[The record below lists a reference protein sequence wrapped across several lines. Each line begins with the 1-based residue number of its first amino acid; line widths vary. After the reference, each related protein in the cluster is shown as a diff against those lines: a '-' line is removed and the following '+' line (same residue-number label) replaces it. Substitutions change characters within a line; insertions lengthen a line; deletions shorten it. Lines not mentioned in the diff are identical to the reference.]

1 MPNNKK
7 RAKNLIY
14 DKVYKQT
21 QMFKPIAHGLKYQPN
36 VYKTIYSATA
46 TLTRRRCRHVVFNY
60 YRVFLKNNSL
70 RSLDQQWWPVSA
82 HLLLVPSYPPP
93 SYSRANKKL
102 SRRPPLTYGWLPF
115 YLFLLFQKPWVCSTQ
130 TVQGTPCIL
139 LGLGIARPATL
150 CSLCSLLVME
160 GRNKLSGARLQSPKF
175 SPSNLT
181 SSRFLVNPV
190 LLPWTL
196 YLPPL
201 TPGPQLEPCL
211 SSVLDQIL
219 PITGSEWIRIP
230 DAPSRGCQ

>member
-1 MPNNKK
+1 
-7 RAKNLIY
+7 
-14 DKVYKQT
+14 
-21 QMFKPIAHGLKYQPN
+21 MFKPIAHSLKYQPN

-46 TLTRRRCRHVVFNY
+46 TSTRRRCRQVVFNY
-60 YRVFLKNNSL
+60 YRAFRPWKTTASGRWISSDGQSVPIFSW
-70 RSLDQQWWPVSA
+70 SPVT
-82 HLLLVPSYPPP
+82 LLLVPSYPPP

-181 SSRFLVNPV
+181 SSRSLVNPV

-196 YLPPL
+196 YLPPR
-201 TPGPQLEPCL
+201 TPGSQLGPCL

>member
-1 MPNNKK
+1 
-7 RAKNLIY
+7 
-14 DKVYKQT
+14 
-21 QMFKPIAHGLKYQPN
+21 MFIKLYIVLQWLRPGEDVVRWCSTIIGCFWKTTASGRWISSDGQSVPIF
-36 VYKTIYSATA
+36 SW
-46 TLTRRRCRHVVFNY
+46 
-60 YRVFLKNNSL
+60 S
-70 RSLDQQWWPVSA
+70 PVT
-82 HLLLVPSYPPP
+82 LLLVPSYPPP

-139 LGLGIARPATL
+139 LGLGIARPTTL

-190 LLPWTL
+190 LLPRTL
-196 YLPPL
+196 YLPPQ
-201 TPGPQLEPCL
+201 TPGSQLEPCL

>member
-1 MPNNKK
+1 
-7 RAKNLIY
+7 
-14 DKVYKQT
+14 
-21 QMFKPIAHGLKYQPN
+21 MFKPIAHGLKYQPN

-46 TLTRRRCRHVVFNY
+46 TSTRRRCRQVVFNY
-60 YRVFLKNNSL
+60 YRAFRPWKTTASGRWISSDGQSVPIFSW
-70 RSLDQQWWPVSA
+70 SPVT
-82 HLLLVPSYPPP
+82 LLLVPSYPPP

-102 SRRPPLTYGWLPF
+102 SRQPPLTYGWLPF

-150 CSLCSLLVME
+150 FSLCSLLVME

-181 SSRFLVNPV
+181 SSRSLVNPV

-196 YLPPL
+196 YLPPR
-201 TPGPQLEPCL
+201 TPGPQLGPCL